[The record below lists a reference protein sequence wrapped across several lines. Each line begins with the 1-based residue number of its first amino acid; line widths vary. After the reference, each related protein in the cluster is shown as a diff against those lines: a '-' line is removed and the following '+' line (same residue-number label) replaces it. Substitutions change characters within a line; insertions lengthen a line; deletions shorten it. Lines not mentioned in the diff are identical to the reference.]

1 MKGECRKFCWRI
13 LKDQVVII
21 AGALGVWPIS
31 VDHLRINN
39 DNPGRGGE
47 MA

>member
-1 MKGECRKFCWRI
+1 M
-13 LKDQVVII
+13 DQVVII

-39 DNPGRGGE
+39 DNPGERDGSVGE
-47 MA
+47 GSCHQT